1 MEDAARNKKIDEF
14 LKEVKERIIFLTSTV
29 KTGKYIISI
38 ETNVS
43 QGAIG
48 DTYIL
53 TESRE
58 KYNGTSSK

>member
-29 KTGKYIISI
+29 KTGKC
-38 ETNVS
+38 ELTLEMNLS

-48 DTYIL
+48 DTYL
-53 TESRE
+53 TDQTRR
-58 KYNGTSSK
+58 KI